1 MATTL
6 THASAQRTAQALWTL
21 IEPQPQEVKDILVRI
36 ITSPNVA
43 QEAEKPTMGGS
54 ISRRLRALKG
64 CMKDIP
70 AEAFAD
76 DERAQY
82 ILSK

>member
-6 THASAQRTAQALWTL
+6 THHTNARRTAEALWTL
-21 IEPQPQEVKDILVRI
+21 IEPQPQEVKDYLVRI
-36 ITSPNVA
+36 ITAPPVEKRMTNSEISP
-43 QEAEKPTMGGS
+43 
-54 ISRRLRALKG
+54 RLKALKG

-70 AEAFAD
+70 MEAFAD

-82 ILSK
+82 ILNK

>member
-6 THASAQRTAQALWTL
+6 THTSAQRTAQALWTL
-21 IEPQPQEVKDILVRI
+21 IEPQSQEVKDILVRI

-43 QEAEKPTMGGS
+43 QEVVQPAKES
-54 ISRRLRALKG
+54 ISPRLQALKG